1 MRDSRQ
7 PVLPAPGGL
16 TLRPWRQ
23 ADAGVVLAAYADP
36 DISHWHRRT
45 LASEDEARDLIEGWN
60 RGWRAETDGGWAI
73 VSGDPGQVAG
83 RVTLG
88 KISLE
93 GGLARCGYWVLP
105 AARGTGIATRAVL
118 GLSRWA
124 LDDLGLHRLEL
135 GHSVANEASC
145 RVASKA
151 GFRLEGTL
159 HAALLHPDGW
169 HDMHLH
175 AQIRGSGPR
184 PTAAADAD
192 GALDRP

>member
-1 MRDSRQ
+1 MRDIQQ
-7 PVLPAPGGL
+7 PVLSAPGGL
-16 TLRPWRQ
+16 TLRPWLPS
-23 ADAGVVLAAYADP
+23 DAGVVLAAYTDP
-36 DISHWHRRT
+36 DIQHWHRRA
-45 LASEDEARDLIEGWN
+45 LVSEDEARELIADWN
-60 RGWRAETDGGWAI
+60 RGWHAETDGGWAI
-73 VSGDPGQVAG
+73 VSGEPGEVTG

-88 KISLE
+88 KVSLE
-93 GGLARCGYWVLP
+93 GGHARCGYWVLP
-105 AARGTGIATRAVL
+105 SARGSGIATRAVL

-124 LDDLGLHRLEL
+124 VDDLGLHRLEL

-175 AQIRGSGPR
+175 AQTRD
-184 PTAAADAD
+184 TA
-192 GALDRP
+192 